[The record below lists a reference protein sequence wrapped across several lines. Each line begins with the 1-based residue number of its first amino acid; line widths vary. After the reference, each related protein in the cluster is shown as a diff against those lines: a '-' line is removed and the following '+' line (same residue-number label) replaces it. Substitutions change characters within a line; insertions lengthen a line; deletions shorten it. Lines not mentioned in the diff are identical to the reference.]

1 MCGKQTSPPPYAF
14 TASSSGTF
22 TSVTIPVTIYLLDAI
37 SVFKSAINIRGYVLI
52 SISFHYLAIKFT

>member
-1 MCGKQTSPPPYAF
+1 MCGELTSPPTYAF

-22 TSVTIPVTIYLLDAI
+22 TYVTIPVSIYLSDAI

-52 SISFHYLAIKFT
+52 SISFHYLAIRFT